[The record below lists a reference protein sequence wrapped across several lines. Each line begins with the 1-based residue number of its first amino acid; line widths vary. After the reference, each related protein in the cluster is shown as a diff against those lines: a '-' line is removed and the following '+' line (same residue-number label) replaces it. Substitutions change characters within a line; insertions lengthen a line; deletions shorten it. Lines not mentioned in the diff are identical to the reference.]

1 MNCKNWSKIGA
12 RLLNLTIQNS
22 IKGDEEKAE
31 TSKMTTK
38 TFHSIFLRWVCVHWA
53 ERNLLMC
60 IPGAEGKYESK
71 NTTLPLF
78 NSQVYLK
85 HGIYHALNHS
95 KCCILG
101 AKISF
106 LGHNES

>member
-1 MNCKNWSKIGA
+1 M
-12 RLLNLTIQNS
+12 NLTIQNF

-38 TFHSIFLRWVCVHWA
+38 TFHSLFHRWLCVHWA

-60 IPGAEGKYESK
+60 IPGAEGKYKSK

-85 HGIYHALNHS
+85 HGIMMNKHLTTQTAAYNMGL
-95 KCCILG
+95 K
-101 AKISF
+101 
-106 LGHNES
+106 